1 MLAMK
6 PHYEELHEKYG
17 PTMRTADVAQ
27 VLNMHPSHVRALCQQ
42 GDLPCVRI
50 GSRMVPECDTE
61 GAVLC
66 KPMLVGS

>member
-27 VLNMHPSHVRALCQQ
+27 VLHMHPSHVRALCQQ

-50 GSRMVPECDTE
+50 GARWVVPT
-61 GAVLC
+61 ARLAA
-66 KPMLVGS
+66 MLDGEDDVR